1 MLQDIGRSRILKR
14 DENLDGRR
22 STKQGAVHLTQ
33 DYEDIGGRHVGKE
46 VVDARTNEG
55 QILKREE
62 NLDLKRSAKEGENHL
77 MQEGIGKKGDVASRA
92 TEGTCDTFEW
102 VDFKR
107 NGEL

>member
-14 DENLDGRR
+14 DENLDRRR
-22 STKQGAVHLTQ
+22 STKGGEVHLTQ

-46 VVDARTNEG
+46 DVDAGTTEG
-55 QILKREE
+55 RILKRVE
-62 NLDLKRSAKEGENHL
+62 NLDLKRSAKEGENYL

-107 NGEL
+107 NGES